1 MKSDIFISL
10 ILVLLQTQLR
20 KSLNTYCQEAVD
32 SVQIVTSCPTS
43 KTEWDDAAERK
54 NCNIIAQHQNCVSG
68 QKFKYHCVI
77 NGLGNNLIEVCAP
90 TRIIFGHCVEF
101 NVLGGVIQDQRS
113 TPCNQTSPKCDSIYS
128 STDAYKYPDCYMLV
142 SKSEAIS
149 STKTAITTS
158 RTTSEG
164 SDLLFAQLLSIAAVV
179 LLLVLIPFGS
189 FVFDF
194 CFKKRRQMTRKKIDE
209 SKEVMLIEVDN

>member
-1 MKSDIFISL
+1 MTFKDFQNKSVNVNVNTHTIT
-10 ILVLLQTQLR
+10 VLQQLR

-90 TRIIFGHCVEF
+90 TRIIFG
-101 NVLGGVIQDQRS
+101 I
-113 TPCNQTSPKCDSIYS
+113 
-128 STDAYKYPDCYMLV
+128 
-142 SKSEAIS
+142 
-149 STKTAITTS
+149 
-158 RTTSEG
+158 
-164 SDLLFAQLLSIAAVV
+164 
-179 LLLVLIPFGS
+179 
-189 FVFDF
+189 
-194 CFKKRRQMTRKKIDE
+194 
-209 SKEVMLIEVDN
+209 

>member
-10 ILVLLQTQLR
+10 ILVLLQTQVNMIVFYLFINQVKKLIWFFMTFKDFQNKSVNVNVNTHTITFFHLLR

-90 TRIIFGHCVEF
+90 TRIIFG
-101 NVLGGVIQDQRS
+101 I
-113 TPCNQTSPKCDSIYS
+113 
-128 STDAYKYPDCYMLV
+128 
-142 SKSEAIS
+142 
-149 STKTAITTS
+149 
-158 RTTSEG
+158 
-164 SDLLFAQLLSIAAVV
+164 
-179 LLLVLIPFGS
+179 
-189 FVFDF
+189 
-194 CFKKRRQMTRKKIDE
+194 
-209 SKEVMLIEVDN
+209 